1 MRHAHS
7 TALSNARFCSFFTG
21 AQAGVYAAV
30 LARLVQRIAEDREKQ
45 RSKFGRVK
53 PLWAIESKEDT
64 SAATMAELDS
74 FDKQDI
80 RGA

>member
-1 MRHAHS
+1 M
-7 TALSNARFCSFFTG
+7 TNTPFCSLFTG
-21 AQAGVYAAV
+21 ALAGVYTAV
-30 LARLVQRIAEDREKQ
+30 LARLGQRIAEDREKQ

-53 PLWAIESKEDT
+53 PLWAIETKEDT